1 MSGYKPEY
9 LRVRQELY
17 NMIENSHSIKDKLPT
32 EFELC
37 KMFEVGRSTIR
48 RALKLLTDEG
58 LLIARPGMGTFVAPD
73 RFVPRP
79 DLYTEKDCIH
89 IGYTHESGRLM
100 AFDHAKSIKFTSILN
115 HLTKSHYLID
125 FITFSGTGEDA
136 AKELKQRGIKYFIWA
151 GPFSAQLET
160 LKIIRDAGIQ
170 LIVLECYPWKGFNTV
185 STNGFQ
191 QGYKAAQYLLRRGRR
206 NLLHITYNTDEAVY
220 KWKSEGFCKAL
231 DEYGL
236 DHPAGRTIASE
247 DLEKVLY
254 YGAKVDGI
262 FCQTGRLKQVYETLD
277 KYKLQVPTDCDIIT
291 TDSQV
296 DLPVV
301 KERLEE
307 SGLIA
312 AQKMQQLIEDKIDT
326 PFQVLLDP
334 KLVVP
339 DSYLNSIKNSTTIV
353 NKGEKNLQ
361 TVLV

>member
-17 NMIENSHSIKDKLPT
+17 NMIENNHSIKDKLPT
-32 EFELC
+32 EFELSE
-37 KMFEVGRSTIR
+37 MFEVGRTTIR
-48 RALKLLTDEG
+48 RALKLLIDEG
-58 LLIARPGMGTFVAPD
+58 LLIARPGIGTFVAPD
-73 RFVPRP
+73 RFTPRP
-79 DLYTEKDCIH
+79 DLYNEKDYTH

-100 AFDHAKSIKFTSILN
+100 AFDHAKSIKFTSVLK

-125 FITFSGTGEDA
+125 FITFSGSGEDA
-136 AKELKQRGIKYFIWA
+136 VKELKQKGIKYLIWA
-151 GPFSAQLET
+151 GAFSAQLET
-160 LKIIRDAGIQ
+160 LQTIQDAGIK
-170 LIVLECYPWKGFNTV
+170 LILLECFPWEGFNVV
-185 STNGFQ
+185 STNVFQ
-191 QGYKAAQYLLRRGRR
+191 QGYKAAQYLLKRGRR

-277 KYKLQVPTDCDIIT
+277 KYKIQVPTDCDIIT
-291 TDSQV
+291 TDPQV
-296 DLPVV
+296 ELPAVE
-301 KERLEE
+301 ERLEE

-312 AQKMQQLIEDKIDT
+312 AQKMQQLIENKIAT
-326 PFQVLLDP
+326 PFQILLDSQ
-334 KLVVP
+334 LIVP
-339 DSYLNSIKNSTTIV
+339 DSYLSSIKNSIRI
-353 NKGEKNLQ
+353 NKGEKKSLS
-361 TVLV
+361 V